1 MMKRTWI
8 ALTSILG
15 LVSASALAQPILDRV
30 EQQIRR
36 AAVNPTEPGYL
47 GVIANDR
54 QDQGGEVRV
63 LQVIAAGPAAKAGM
77 QTDDLITSINGQP
90 VRSMDEMARALERQ
104 PVGAKLTVTV
114 TRQGA
119 DRQLEVV
126 LGRRPQSR
134 PTGRV
139 PDELPSPLAPSAD
152 NTPPQGP
159 RLGVQT
165 LPVTDEARR
174 QNGLPS
180 AAGAMVLSV
189 TVGGPADRAGVPLGA
204 VITALDGQPIGTPQD
219 LASAVR
225 RAGAREVELTYLNR
239 GQETRSRILLSSDP
253 LPSDGPKLELRSR
266 PLGVPDP
273 AQPSA
278 DPFVDSPDDSRTAA
292 LEARIRELEERI
304 AKLEAALAGDKK

>member
-54 QDQGGEVRV
+54 KDQGGEVRV
-63 LQVIAAGPAAKAGM
+63 LEVIAAGPAAKAGM

-152 NTPPQGP
+152 NAPPQGP

-174 QNGLPS
+174 QNGLP
-180 AAGAMVLSV
+180 
-189 TVGGPADRAGVPLGA
+189 
-204 VITALDGQPIGTPQD
+204 
-219 LASAVR
+219 
-225 RAGAREVELTYLNR
+225 
-239 GQETRSRILLSSDP
+239 
-253 LPSDGPKLELRSR
+253 
-266 PLGVPDP
+266 
-273 AQPSA
+273 
-278 DPFVDSPDDSRTAA
+278 
-292 LEARIRELEERI
+292 
-304 AKLEAALAGDKK
+304 

>member
-1 MMKRTWI
+1 
-8 ALTSILG
+8 
-15 LVSASALAQPILDRV
+15 
-30 EQQIRR
+30 
-36 AAVNPTEPGYL
+36 
-47 GVIANDR
+47 
-54 QDQGGEVRV
+54 
-63 LQVIAAGPAAKAGM
+63 
-77 QTDDLITSINGQP
+77 
-90 VRSMDEMARALERQ
+90 
-104 PVGAKLTVTV
+104 
-114 TRQGA
+114 
-119 DRQLEVV
+119 
-126 LGRRPQSR
+126 
-134 PTGRV
+134 
-139 PDELPSPLAPSAD
+139 
-152 NTPPQGP
+152 
-159 RLGVQT
+159 
-165 LPVTDEARR
+165 
-174 QNGLPS
+174 
-180 AAGAMVLSV
+180 MVLSV